1 MKKLYI
7 KKWTEKTVDDE
18 ELQVF
23 TAYESMVKDL
33 SFIIF
38 IGK

>member
-1 MKKLYI
+1 MRKLYI
-7 KKWTEKTVDDE
+7 KKRTEKTVDDE

-23 TAYESMVKDL
+23 TAYDSMIKDL